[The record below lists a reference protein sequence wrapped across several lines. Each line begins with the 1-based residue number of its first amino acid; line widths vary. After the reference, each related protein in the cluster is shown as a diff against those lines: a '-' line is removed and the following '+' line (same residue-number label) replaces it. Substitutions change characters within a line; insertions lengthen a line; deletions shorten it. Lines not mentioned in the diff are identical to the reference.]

1 MKVKY
6 IGFGGYM
13 EVPCYQDEN
22 GKIYFDENNGRNG
35 LNLYTGAYMDCGEIC
50 GEPCS
55 RVTEPVECENPFVR
69 SPKEREYMLLNRLQL
84 DCKYYIN
91 CAGKCR
97 SSSLWSEKESLEI
110 AVQKFDELASLK
122 NGMSV
127 EWLIDRMATKTE
139 REGESMKLSESDKS
153 YFKKCG
159 YLDQDIPQIEKA
171 IEVMQYEDENDKKV
185 SRKYVLDN
193 MDRETWLS
201 GIGRAAFHWSAA
213 RETKDGKTIFFDARK
228 LFK

>member
-1 MKVKY
+1 MKRKTY
-6 IGFGGYM
+6 
-13 EVPCYQDEN
+13 
-22 GKIYFDENNGRNG
+22 NNV
-35 LNLYTGAYMDCGEIC
+35 L
-50 GEPCS
+50 
-55 RVTEPVECENPFVR
+55 
-69 SPKEREYMLLNRLQL
+69 K
-84 DCKYYIN
+84 
-91 CAGKCR
+91 AGK
-97 SSSLWSEKESLEI
+97 LIQAKGYTEKESLEI

-139 REGESMKLSESDKS
+139 RESESMKLSESDKN

-159 YLDQDIPQIEKA
+159 YL
-171 IEVMQYEDENDKKV
+171 EVMQYEDENDKKV

-228 LFK
+228 LFE

>member
-1 MKVKY
+1 MVEKSKV
-6 IGFGGYM
+6 IG
-13 EVPCYQDEN
+13 
-22 GKIYFDENNGRNG
+22 
-35 LNLYTGAYMDCGEIC
+35 
-50 GEPCS
+50 S
-55 RVTEPVECENPFVR
+55 
-69 SPKEREYMLLNRLQL
+69 
-84 DCKYYIN
+84 KYYIN

-97 SSSLWSEKESLEI
+97 SSSLWADIDTIIKEMENIMDSFTEEEKPEWLTDADFEALKNEI
-110 AVQKFDELASLK
+110 KFDELASLK

-139 REGESMKLSESDKS
+139 REGESMKLSESDKN

-159 YLDQDIPQIEKA
+159 YLNQDILQIEKA

>member
-1 MKVKY
+1 MKRKTY
-6 IGFGGYM
+6 
-13 EVPCYQDEN
+13 
-22 GKIYFDENNGRNG
+22 NNV
-35 LNLYTGAYMDCGEIC
+35 L
-50 GEPCS
+50 
-55 RVTEPVECENPFVR
+55 
-69 SPKEREYMLLNRLQL
+69 K
-84 DCKYYIN
+84 
-91 CAGKCR
+91 AGK
-97 SSSLWSEKESLEI
+97 LIQAKGYSEKESLEI

-127 EWLIDRMATKTE
+127 EWLIDKMAAKTE
-139 REGESMKLSESDKS
+139 REGESMKLSESDKK

-213 RETKDGKTIFFDARK
+213 RETKDGKTIFISYKDEFSVDILMSGNMVEIHRAIKDGRNLK
-228 LFK
+228 ADRNLKQFMQLALLMSCYKKFGLML